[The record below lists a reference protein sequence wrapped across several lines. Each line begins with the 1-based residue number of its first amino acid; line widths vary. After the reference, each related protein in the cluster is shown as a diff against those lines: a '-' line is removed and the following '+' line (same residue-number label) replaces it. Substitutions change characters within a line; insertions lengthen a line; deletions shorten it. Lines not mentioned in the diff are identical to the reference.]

1 MMTAGIPVPGADTM
15 TDGVGVGVGVGVG
28 DGVAETTVG
37 VGVGDAIGVDVGVGV
52 GFTLTN
58 ETLGQTS
65 TCGAYPLP
73 FPEGPRRSPAST

>member
-15 TDGVGVGVGVGVG
+15 TDGVGVGVG
-28 DGVAETTVG
+28 DRVAETTVG

>member
-15 TDGVGVGVGVGVG
+15 RDGVGVDVGVGV
-28 DGVAETTVG
+28 GVAETTVG
-37 VGVGDAIGVDVGVGV
+37 VGVGDGIGVDVGVGVGV

>member
-1 MMTAGIPVPGADTM
+1 MMTAGIPVPGADTL
-15 TDGVGVGVGVGVG
+15 TDGVGVGVG

>member
-1 MMTAGIPVPGADTM
+1 MMTAGISVPGADTM
-15 TDGVGVGVGVGVG
+15 TDGVGVGVG

-37 VGVGDAIGVDVGVGV
+37 VCVGTGVGVDVGVGV

>member
-1 MMTAGIPVPGADTM
+1 MITAGIPVPGADTM
-15 TDGVGVGVGVGVG
+15 TDGVGVGVG

-73 FPEGPRRSPAST
+73 FPEGPRRSPDST